1 VYEPTYAS
9 PSAATR
15 LFNLPGYRV
24 VDVEVDEVGRRTVL
38 AETVDP
44 VAGCPSCGLC
54 PGGCISELGSGCA
67 TSRSPVR

>member
-15 LFNLPGYRV
+15 LFNLLGYRV

-44 VAGCPSCGLC
+44 VAGCP
-54 PGGCISELGSGCA
+54 
-67 TSRSPVR
+67 